1 MLDIKIYGC
10 HSRDENIKKCKDVLN
25 LKDSD
30 IIYDDRPKGGNA
42 YYTFKKALT
51 QPLEEGITHRLV
63 LPDDMQLC
71 EGFEEKLN
79 FFVNKFPKKVLEL
92 FPFGYEALP
101 FLPKDTPYLRT
112 FAPSACGLVFPVQI
126 INEMISWIESEYLA
140 KTYLTVDTII
150 DDTAVM
156 DWCGNFSMDMITTA
170 PSLVQHIGD
179 TSLLGD
185 FPVRRTRFFYDD
197 LTEDQKRSI
206 NWESDKIRE
215 YHPILNRYSRMHR
228 TPFKDED
235 GNICYPFDLQEMKV
249 RHLNAKQSSLGNTI
263 D

>member
-10 HSRDENIKKCKDVLN
+10 HSRDENIKKCMSILN

-30 IIYDDRPKGGNA
+30 IVYDDRPKGGNA

-71 EGFEEKLN
+71 EGFKERLD
-79 FFVNKFPKKVLEL
+79 FIVNKFPKKIIEL

-101 FLPKDTPYLRT
+101 PLPVETPYYRT

-126 INEMISWIESEYLA
+126 IKEMIDWIESDYLA
-140 KTYLTVDTII
+140 KTHLTVDNVI
-150 DDTAVM
+150 DDVAVL
-156 DWCGNFSMDMITTA
+156 DWCKNFSMDMLTTI

-179 TSLLGD
+179 ISLLGD
-185 FPVRRTRFFYDD
+185 FPVRRTKFFYDD
-197 LTEDQKRSI
+197 LTEEQKNLV
-206 NWESDKIRE
+206 NWENAKIKE
-215 YHPILNRYSRMHR
+215 LHPIPNRYTKTHR
-228 TPFKDED
+228 TPFKDKN
-235 GNICYPFDLQEMKV
+235 GNTLYPFDLSESKIRIV
-249 RHLNAKQSSLGNTI
+249 NAKQSSLGNTI